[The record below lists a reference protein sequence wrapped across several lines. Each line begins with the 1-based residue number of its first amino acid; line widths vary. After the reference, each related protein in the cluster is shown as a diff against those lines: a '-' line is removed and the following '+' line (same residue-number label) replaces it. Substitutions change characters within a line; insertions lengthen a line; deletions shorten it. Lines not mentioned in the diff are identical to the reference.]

1 MSKLVVIV
9 DCQNDFIDGA
19 LGTPEA
25 RAMIPRLVEKIKT
38 ENENTSFIFTAD
50 THGEDYMNTSEGKNL
65 PVSHCIHST
74 PGWEI
79 PTCLTECF
87 ENSPVVIK
95 KPTFGSY
102 KLMEFIND
110 YLYTY
115 PEITTIEFVGICT
128 DICVVSNVLM
138 AKAAFYDK
146 YEIVVDAKCCAGSTP
161 ERHKAALDTM
171 KSCQIN
177 VINE

>member
-25 RAMIPRLVEKIKT
+25 QAMIPRLVEKIKT

-50 THGEDYMNTSEGKNL
+50 THNEDYMNTSEGKKL
-65 PVSHCIHST
+65 PVPHCVYRT

-79 PTCLTECF
+79 PKCLTECF
-87 ENSPVVIK
+87 ENSPVIIK

-102 KLMEFIND
+102 KLMNFIDD
-110 YLYTY
+110 YLNAY
-115 PEITTIEFVGICT
+115 PEIDTVEFVGLCT
-128 DICVVSNVLM
+128 DICVVSNALL
-138 AKAAFYDK
+138 AKSAFYEN
-146 YEIVVDAKCCAGSTP
+146 YQINVDANCCAGTTV
-161 ERHKAALDTM
+161 ENHKKALDVM

-177 VINE
+177 IINE